1 MGDIIQ
7 FPGLNIDCSSLTTDA
22 LDRFRDIPKH
32 IMKQMLESVFCPVC
46 GNGTTIIAFSGRM
59 SGNDLILNG
68 KCKNC
73 WGEVERLIAGQEEQS
88 IRITS

>member
-7 FPGLNIDCSSLTTDA
+7 FPGLNIECSTFTSDA
-22 LDRFRDIPKH
+22 LNRFRDIPKY

-59 SGNDLILNG
+59 KGYDLILNG

-73 WGEVERLIAGQEEQS
+73 WGEVERLIDYHEDKS
-88 IRITS
+88 MRITS